1 MTMKKRYFALL
12 PLLATTLFTACEK
25 AFEYDNSEIP
35 HDFVGL
41 TAPAPGTGFQVHV
54 PPFPVPPQFEREW
67 FMRLPIGNTQDIYVT
82 RFHSKCRP
90 GTHHL
95 VAYGY
100 QDENDPLNPQIGV
113 MRDQNRADGRG
124 NFRSNMNMD
133 INFFTAQTEEFALDF
148 PPGMAV
154 YLKGGATMDLNSHY
168 FNITD
173 QTQFGE
179 VYLNVHT
186 VDSSQVSTILYTEL
200 VDNSDELRLP
210 PRQTTTISHTELATD
225 QHMMLYSITSHMHKR
240 GKLFK
245 VFVAGGPRDG
255 ELLLESNDYKHP
267 PQIFLDTPLEIV
279 PGIGLRTEV
288 TYENETDRVITFG
301 VTSEDEMGIAFFLY
315 EKL

>member
-1 MTMKKRYFALL
+1 MKRIYHFLL
-12 PLLATTLFTACEK
+12 VLLAVGTFTACEK
-25 AFEYDNSEIP
+25 TFDYDNSEIP
-35 HDFVGL
+35 DDFEGL

-54 PPFPVPPQFEREW
+54 PAFPIPARFEREW
-67 FMRLPIGNTQDIYVT
+67 FMRLPIGNTEDIYVT
-82 RFHSKCRP
+82 AFESRCRQ

-133 INFFTAQTEEFALDF
+133 INFFTAQTDSFVLQF
-148 PPGMAV
+148 PPGFAV

-168 FNITD
+168 FNRTD
-173 QTQFGE
+173 ETRFGE
-179 VYLNVHT
+179 VYLNIHT
-186 VDSSQVSTILYTEL
+186 VDPSQVNTILYTEL
-200 VDNSDELRLP
+200 VDNSDELVLP
-210 PRQTTTISHTELATD
+210 PRSTTTITHTELATD

-255 ELLLESNDYKHP
+255 ELILEANDYKHP
-267 PQIFLDTPLEIV
+267 PQIFLDNPLEIT
-279 PGIGLRTEV
+279 PGMGLRTEV
-288 TYENETDRVITFG
+288 TYENETDRTITFG

-315 EKL
+315 EQL

>member
-1 MTMKKRYFALL
+1 MLT
-12 PLLATTLFTACEK
+12 LLAATTFTACEK
-25 AFEYDNSEIP
+25 VFDYDNSEIP
-35 HDFVGL
+35 DDFMGL
-41 TAPAPGTGFQVHV
+41 TPPASGAGFQVHV
-54 PPFPVPPQFEREW
+54 PAFPVPAHFEREW
-67 FMRLPIGNTQDIYVT
+67 FMRLPIGNTEDIYVT
-82 RFHSKCRP
+82 SFQSKCRA

-100 QDENDPLNPQIGV
+100 EDENDPLNPQIGV

-133 INFFTAQTEEFALDF
+133 INFFTAQSDEFTLQF

-168 FNITD
+168 FNRTEE
-173 QTQFGE
+173 TRFGE
-179 VYLNVHT
+179 VYLNIHT
-186 VDSSQVSTILYTEL
+186 VDSSQVNTILYTDL

-210 PRQTTTISHTELATD
+210 PRQTTTITHTELATD
-225 QHMMLYSITSHMHKR
+225 QHMLIHSITSHMHKR
-240 GKLFK
+240 GKLFRIY
-245 VFVAGGPRDG
+245 VAGGPRDG

-279 PGIGLRTEV
+279 PGTGLRTEV
-288 TYENETDRVITFG
+288 TYENETDREITFG